1 MFLDSAYIAKFYLNE
16 RDSLAVRKK
25 AQGAD
30 VLISSAWSIGEVTC
44 AFHRHLRQGELNP
57 SQFHEL
63 LRAFLGHVDGGVWTL
78 VPVTEPLLRR
88 MSLQMTSL
96 PAGVFLRTGDAIQ
109 LASAQEVGER
119 EVWTSDR
126 HMLAA
131 APHFGLIGRTA

>member
-1 MFLDSAYIAKFYLNE
+1 
-16 RDSLAVRKK
+16 
-25 AQGAD
+25 
-30 VLISSAWSIGEVTC
+30 VTC